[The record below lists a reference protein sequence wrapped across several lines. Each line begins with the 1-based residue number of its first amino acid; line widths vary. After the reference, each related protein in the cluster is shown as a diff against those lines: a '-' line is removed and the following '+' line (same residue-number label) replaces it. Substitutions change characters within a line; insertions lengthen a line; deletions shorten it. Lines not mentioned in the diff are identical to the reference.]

1 MGAMEIKILDILDMK
16 LLGRKK
22 VRFRVERTSRPT
34 PSIWET
40 RSALAAIGGFKPDGV
55 AVVRIEQ
62 KSGID
67 SSEGE
72 AHVYETEEEM
82 RKWEPKHVIL
92 ANMEP
97 EARKAAIAEMKKKK
111 VEAKAAKA
119 GVKK

>member
-1 MGAMEIKILDILDMK
+1 MEIRILDISDMK

-22 VRFRVERTSRPT
+22 VRFRIGRTSQPT

-40 RSALAAIGGFKPDGV
+40 RSALAAAGGFKPDGV
-55 AVVRIEQ
+55 AVVRIHG

-72 AHVYETEEEM
+72 AHIYGTEEEM
-82 RKWEPKHVIL
+82 RKSEPKHVIL

-97 EARKAAIAEMKKKK
+97 QARKAAIEEMKKKK